1 MKLSATKLAMI
12 ICNKAKWVSEKK
24 HKEDPLREM
33 KMEPLTGVETI
44 EETMELIEY
53 PTVPEK
59 VMQELASATGEI
71 PSIVWSYTTKR
82 GVQT

>member
-53 PTVPEK
+53 STIPAQVI
-59 VMQELASATGEI
+59 QEPVAGTGEI
-71 PSIVWSYTTKR
+71 SVRFWIYTKR
-82 GVQT
+82 GAQQ